1 MSSDSDTK
9 MSRGVGPVFGG
20 LRRGLDGVSESI
32 SARPFGVL
40 VFLGS
45 IALLVYLQTSSLSSF
60 RADAVAQAQAVDHP
74 ARVSSFV
81 MAVYVL
87 PGDTVDVGAPLVDL
101 SSHFI
106 DRELAQIDSKVEKL
120 LHESQ
125 LAQAQLLVKEQRWLS
140 PSMRLR
146 PDRPSLER
154 PTEALYAKELGVLQT
169 RRNQLLEDQRGLTV
183 VSSHSGRVV
192 RVAPPGSSVAAGS
205 SVASVV
211 AEYAD
216 EIVAY
221 VPAETAPAEIVAGA
235 PVYIARPSRS
245 CRGAGRVL
253 RRGAAVEE
261 APTQLKNLFRF
272 PVHGMPV
279 HVSVPPDCRLG
290 VGQVLSV
297 EFPRAVM

>member
-1 MSSDSDTK
+1 MSSDSDTE
-9 MSRGVGPVFGG
+9 MSRGVDPVFGG
-20 LRRGLDGVSESI
+20 LRRAVDGVSEGI

-60 RADAVAQAQAVDHP
+60 RADAVAQAQAVDQP

-87 PGDTVDVGAPLVDL
+87 PGDTVDVGAPLVEL
-101 SSHFI
+101 SPHFI
-106 DRELAQIDSKVEKL
+106 DRELAQIDAEIEKL

-125 LAQAQLLVKEQRWLS
+125 LAQARLLVEEQRWLS

-154 PTEALYAKELGVLQT
+154 PTEALYAKQLGVLQI
-169 RRNQLLEDQRGLTV
+169 RRNQLLEDRRGLTIA
-183 VSSHSGRVV
+183 SSHSGRVV

-221 VPAETAPAEIVAGA
+221 VPAETDPAEIAVGA
-235 PVYIARPSRS
+235 PVYISRPALS

-261 APTQLKNLFRF
+261 APNQLKNLFRF

-279 HVSVPPDCRLG
+279 YVSVPPDCRLG

>member
-1 MSSDSDTK
+1 M
-9 MSRGVGPVFGG
+9 
-20 LRRGLDGVSESI
+20 

-45 IALLVYLQTSSLSSF
+45 IALLVYLQTSTVSSF
-60 RADAVAQAQAVDHP
+60 RADAVAQAVAVDHP

-87 PGDTVDVGAPLVDL
+87 PGDTIDVGAPLVDL

-106 DRELAQIDSKVEKL
+106 DREREQVDAEIEKL
-120 LHESQ
+120 LHESR
-125 LAQAQLLVKEQRWLS
+125 LAQARLLVEEQRWLS
-140 PSMRLR
+140 PDMRLR
-146 PDRPSLER
+146 PDRPSLEG
-154 PTEALYAKELGVLQT
+154 PTEALYAKQLGVLQT
-169 RRNQLLEDQRGLTV
+169 RRNQLLEDRSGLTV
-183 VSSHSGRVV
+183 TSRHAGRVV
-192 RVAPPGSSVAAGS
+192 HVVPPGSSVAAGS

-221 VPAETAPAEIVAGA
+221 VPAETDPAEIAVGA
-235 PVYIARPSRS
+235 PVYISRPALS
-245 CRGAGRVL
+245 CRGSGRVL

-261 APTQLKNLFRF
+261 GPSQLKNLFRF

-279 HVSVPPDCRLG
+279 YVSVPPDCRLG

-297 EFPRAVM
+297 EFPRVVM

>member
-1 MSSDSDTK
+1 MSSDSETK

-20 LRRGLDGVSESI
+20 LRRALDGVSESI

-45 IALLVYLQTSSLSSF
+45 VALLVYLQTSSLSSF
-60 RADAVAQAQAVDHP
+60 RADAVARAQAVDHP
-74 ARVSSFV
+74 AQVSSFV
-81 MAVYVL
+81 TAVYVL
-87 PGDTVDVGAPLVDL
+87 PGDTIDVGAPLVDL

-106 DRELAQIDSKVEKL
+106 DRELAQVDAEIEKL
-120 LHESQ
+120 LHESR
-125 LAQAQLLVKEQRWLS
+125 LAQARLLVEEQRWLS
-140 PSMRLR
+140 PSMRLQ
-146 PDRPSLER
+146 PDSPSLER
-154 PTEALYAKELGVLQT
+154 PTEALYAKQLGVLQT
-169 RRNQLLEDQRGLTV
+169 RRTQLQADRRGLTV
-183 VSSHSGRVV
+183 TSSHSGRVV
-192 RVAPPGSSVAAGS
+192 HVAPPGSSVAAGS

-221 VPAETAPAEIVAGA
+221 VPAETDPAEIAVGA
-235 PVYIARPSRS
+235 PVYISRPSLS

-253 RRGAAVEE
+253 RRGASVEE
-261 APTQLKNLFRF
+261 GPSQLKNLFRF

-279 HVSVPPDCRLG
+279 YVSVPPDCRLG

-297 EFPRAVM
+297 EFPRVVM